1 MGPGLGWKT
10 LEHVQ
15 GIRHMGSWYVSLK
28 GTRRLLCSAFLAY
41 HSDLLNN
48 STSWSASSCLYLLR
62 PPGTLG
68 AILSLRTWDRTHLVG
83 E

>member
-48 STSWSASSCLYLLR
+48 STSWFSFILPVSSETSWDSGGH
-62 PPGTLG
+62 PVIEDLG
-68 AILSLRTWDRTHLVG
+68 
-83 E
+83 